1 MRPKENAPTG
11 SHDEGPGQEDGRE
24 RLASGAL
31 RYVLTSS
38 DLAQDHSQWEVLR
51 PGVRIREL
59 FMGADLRI
67 ALLSYIPG
75 ARVPL
80 HVHTGDEHIFVI
92 QGSQSDEH
100 GEYGAGSYVFNPAGS
115 RHWVYSREGCLVLI
129 QWRGPVALVN
139 DDQNT

>member
-1 MRPKENAPTG
+1 MRPKENAPIRP
-11 SHDEGPGQEDGRE
+11 HVEPPGQDHGHKQLPSEV
-24 RLASGAL
+24 L
-31 RYVLTSS
+31 RYVLTPS
-38 DLAQDHSQWEVLR
+38 DLAQDHQQWEVLR

-59 FMGADLRI
+59 FIGADLRI

-92 QGSQSDEH
+92 QGTQSDEH

-115 RHWVYSREGCLVLI
+115 RHAVYSREGCLVLI
-129 QWRGPVALVN
+129 QWRAPVALVN
-139 DDQNT
+139 DDQTT